1 MSGLHSTLPVFINSM
16 VFQLSL
22 FSDNI
27 LKSGAKS
34 GERIDERIN
43 QMESN
48 GIKPQGIIMN
58 IDFEKEIE
66 SIAAQIIEKYKP
78 EKIIL
83 FGSAVNGQLG
93 LDSDVD
99 LLVIKKDTPLYGADR
114 IRELSRI
121 IDRNI
126 PVDFLVYRPEEF
138 QKRLEMGD
146 PFLKAVLKEGKVLY
160 G

>member
-1 MSGLHSTLPVFINSM
+1 M
-16 VFQLSL
+16 L

-27 LKSGAKS
+27 LKSRAKS

-58 IDFEKEIE
+58 IDFEKEIG
-66 SIAAQIIEKYKP
+66 SITAQIIEKYKP

-83 FGSAVNGQLG
+83 FGSAVNGKLG
-93 LDSDVD
+93 SDSDVD
-99 LLVIKKDTPLYGADR
+99 LLIIKKDTPLYGADR

>member
-1 MSGLHSTLPVFINSM
+1 M
-16 VFQLSL
+16 L

-58 IDFEKEIE
+58 IDFEKEIG

-83 FGSAVNGQLG
+83 FGSAVNGRLG

-138 QKRLEMGD
+138 EKRLNMGD
-146 PFLKAVLKEGKVLY
+146 PFLKAVLKEGKILY